1 MVYQYPGDIISLTI
15 RQINI
20 HHTAA
25 EWTGKSRD
33 VVSVFCYH
41 DKIVRD
47 GVTLDQIVACA
58 PVKGILDMD
67 RPGKHVSR
75 FFDQAK
81 RKVFVDK
88 QHEEAY
94 RRTIR
99 FSAT

>member
-1 MVYQYPGDIISLTI
+1 
-15 RQINI
+15 
-20 HHTAA
+20 
-25 EWTGKSRD
+25 
-33 VVSVFCYH
+33 
-41 DKIVRD
+41 
-47 GVTLDQIVACA
+47 
-58 PVKGILDMD
+58 MD